1 MDTFKTQNGNSVMS
15 EKSGSRGS
23 DPVEMCRP
31 ELPTTLRQ
39 IRDHRRLSRAAAYKR
54 HDIAPGYLYELEKG
68 KCQPSPT
75 KLASLIRGYK
85 LNEDQARYLHE
96 LNSPSVDLAPEE
108 ELGRRMASQAE
119 FAAHLQ
125 DMQARDMPG
134 AYLTPIFNIL
144 MCNDLLRSVLPE
156 IDEAGSL
163 LVWLFTP
170 VAKEVHADWER
181 EAARAVAMAKGVFAR
196 HRDTEQVARLLRRL
210 RRNNDFRRLW
220 TSSIDVSYG
229 RSPNDYKYFRV
240 PGSGDIV
247 AYSVLLSAVPE
258 TSDLMLLNVVQ
269 KHGVR
274 VPDFL
279 AKQRNAARSVGN

>member
-1 MDTFKTQNGNSVMS
+1 MQ
-15 EKSGSRGS
+15 
-23 DPVEMCRP
+23 
-31 ELPTTLRQ
+31 Q
-39 IRDHRRLSRAAAYKR
+39 IRDHRRLSRARAYKC

-75 KLASLIRGYK
+75 KLDSLIKGYK
-85 LNEDQARYLHE
+85 LNEDQARYLRD
-96 LNSPSVDLAPEE
+96 LNSPSIDLVPEE
-108 ELGRRMASQAE
+108 GLRRRMASQPE

-125 DMQARDMPG
+125 DMQIRGMPG

-196 HRDTEQVARLLRRL
+196 HRDTEQVARLLRKL
-210 RRNNDFRRLW
+210 RRNDDFRRLW
-220 TSSIDVSYG
+220 TASIEVSYG

-240 PGSGDIV
+240 PESYDIV

-258 TSDLMLLNVVQ
+258 TADVMLLNVVQ
-269 KHGVR
+269 KHGVHI
-274 VPDFL
+274 PDFL
-279 AKQRNAARSVGN
+279 AKQRDARSI